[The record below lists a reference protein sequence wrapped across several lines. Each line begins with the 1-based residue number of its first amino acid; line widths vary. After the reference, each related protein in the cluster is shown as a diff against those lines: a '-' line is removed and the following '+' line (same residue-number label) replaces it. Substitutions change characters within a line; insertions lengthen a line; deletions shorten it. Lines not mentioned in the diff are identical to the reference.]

1 MESSK
6 LNVLII
12 GGSGGLGQELAR
24 LFLKNNHRV
33 ALHFFKNK
41 KRAENVLRE
50 FCFSSGSE
58 DSFICQA
65 DIRDE
70 KEVEMMFENIRKKW
84 TRVDVLINNAG
95 AIDDAPASN
104 MTENQWNRVIQI
116 NLTGLFFCMKFA
128 AQWMKTNQKGHII
141 NLASRSGLTGRAGQA
156 NYSSAKAAV
165 IGLTKSAAKEW
176 GADQI
181 RVNAI
186 LPGILPTAMGLKIK
200 EKYRERIILENVLQK
215 TSTIEEV
222 TGFIYFLSNMES
234 VSGQVF
240 NLDSRIL

>member
-1 MESSK
+1 LESSK

-33 ALHFFKNK
+33 ALHFFQNK
-41 KRAENVLRE
+41 DRAESVLRE
-50 FCFSSGSE
+50 FGFSSHSE
-58 DSFICQA
+58 ESFICQA

-70 KEVEMMFENIRKKW
+70 KEVEKMFQDIRKKW
-84 TRVDVLINNAG
+84 VRMDVLINNAG
-95 AIDDAPASN
+95 AIDDAPAAN
-104 MTENQWNRVIQI
+104 MTENQWNRIIQI

-156 NYSSAKAAV
+156 NYASAKAAV
-165 IGLTKSAAKEW
+165 IALTKSAAKEW

-186 LPGILPTAMGLKIK
+186 LPGLLPTAMGLKIK
-200 EKYRERIILENVLQK
+200 GKHRERIILENVLQK

-222 TGFIYFLSNMES
+222 SGFIYFLSNMES